1 MKRLTSVLLA
11 FALMLSMG
19 STVFAQE
26 GDAFQ
31 NESDSTETV
40 SPQPIIEQIYGETV
54 RKLENQNS
62 QVIVNHKV
70 ESPMK
75 GCLT

>member
-40 SPQPIIEQIYGETV
+40 SSQPIIEQIYGETV
-54 RKLENQNS
+54 RKLEN
-62 QVIVNHKV
+62 
-70 ESPMK
+70 
-75 GCLT
+75 